1 MSARPPLIVLGAGP
15 VGLAAALEA
24 RRRGRA
30 VEVWADRLPAWA
42 DPPSIECVPA
52 QALALLVE
60 LGVHPGILGVDA
72 LFEGRRVQW
81 ETPQPTL
88 VSGPRVAHLGRPG
101 LDCALLGLAERAGV
115 RWKAGTPVTR
125 DALRDLDPRVAILD
139 ATGRAA
145 VSAARCDRPRPPLVS
160 RLFHVGGRF
169 PEPARAFG
177 IAAGPSGY
185 AYRLGNAQGLVLGV
199 VGRGE
204 WVRAG
209 IDAVLAGLAEV
220 APWMVADVPA
230 GAVAPGRS
238 GAAST
243 QWAVPGARALLL
255 GDAALARDALAS
267 QGLAAGLCDAVRA
280 ASLVSGGSES
290 GPPKDQATLPTA
302 HIRHVLHAVDS
313 SPFRQSPGWR
323 EYRAFLYAVSAEPSS
338 PVSLDQRN
346 SNTL

>member
-1 MSARPPLIVLGAGP
+1 MGDAAADARERAARRPSRTARPRLR
-15 VGLAAALEA
+15 ALLDSPS
-24 RRRGRA
+24 GRA
-30 VEVWADRLPAWA
+30 CD
-42 DPPSIECVPA
+42 
-52 QALALLVE
+52 
-60 LGVHPGILGVDA
+60 
-72 LFEGRRVQW
+72 
-81 ETPQPTL
+81 
-88 VSGPRVAHLGRPG
+88 GRPV
-101 LDCALLGLAERAGV
+101 RA
-115 RWKAGTPVTR
+115 VTR
-125 DALRDLDPRVAILD
+125 DALRDLDPRVPILD

-145 VSAARCDRPRPPLVS
+145 VSAARATGRGRRWCRACSMSAAASPNRPAPSDRRRPVRLRLPPRE
-160 RLFHVGGRF
+160 R
-169 PEPARAFG
+169 
-177 IAAGPSGY
+177 
-185 AYRLGNAQGLVLGV
+185 AQGLVLGV

-267 QGLAAGLCDAVRA
+267 QGLACRAVRCGPRSVSRVRWVRVRSAERPGHPADGPHPPRA
-280 ASLVSGGSES
+280 ACRRLE
-290 GPPKDQATLPTA
+290 PFLP
-302 HIRHVLHAVDS
+302 
-313 SPFRQSPGWR
+313 QSPGWR

-338 PVSLDQRN
+338 PVSLDQGN